1 MIQFY
6 LLAVCLNIAGGL
18 ILSADFFSEKI
29 PFAATL
35 RDSVQEKQSW
45 RIIFIVLLLFTGVFK
60 VLSVTKG
67 DVPVVGDLLP
77 ALSLLLIGISSLSGF
92 FAEKSDTEGTF
103 FHRMNAVLTPNN
115 HIIGVSALV
124 LGLLHFLFPS
134 VLFL

>member
-18 ILSADFFSEKI
+18 ILSSDFFSEKI

-45 RIIFIVLLLFTGVFK
+45 RIIFILLLLFTGIFK

-77 ALSLLLIGISSLSGF
+77 ALSLLLIGITSLSNY

-103 FHRMNAVLTPNN
+103 FHRMNAVLTPNS
-115 HIIGVSALV
+115 HIIGVSAIV
-124 LGLLHFLFPS
+124 LGLLHFLFPT